1 MAAGTQPEPPLR
13 PGQHRSTGPA
23 VAGCSAP
30 SSAPP
35 NATAYIGAGTG
46 IAPPDEAPSCAH
58 QPHKAKTRPPP
69 PPAQQTPGTIPPATD
84 STQPSEAPAEP
95 RQTACG
101 TSVSVE
107 SDRQPAFS

>member
-58 QPHKAKTRPPP
+58 QPAAPVPQQTHEAKTRHPKKT
-69 PPAQQTPGTIPPATD
+69 AQQTPGTIPPATD
-84 STQPSEAPAEP
+84 STQPSEIGRASCRE
-95 RQTACG
+95 R
-101 TSVSVE
+101 V
-107 SDRQPAFS
+107 